1 MSNLFLGIMD
11 VGLQNN
17 RFQTGEMQS
26 KVYLLRCARLSGQL
40 FVAVSCASILH
51 CCIVF
56 LAEHAQF
63 LWFERFFWGSG
74 WSTDGVVM

>member
-1 MSNLFLGIMD
+1 MSNLFLGTMD

-26 KVYLLRCARLSGQL
+26 NVYLLRCARLSGQL
-40 FVAVSCASILH
+40 LVAVSCASMLH

-63 LWFERFFWGSG
+63 FFGSKGFFWGSG
-74 WSTDGVVM
+74 